1 MSLEELRVRAISGI
15 GGRALGGMLATARFT
30 TEGER
35 GYRSEWEAGRP
46 VIFILWHGRLVPL
59 SYYHRSWNLV
69 TLISASADGE
79 YIARLVHRWGY
90 DVVRGSSSRG
100 GGPALRQLVRS
111 VRDGRSIAVTPDGP
125 RGPRERIKPGV
136 MTAAQLTGC
145 ALLPVSAGCGSAW
158 WFEGWDR
165 FMVPR
170 PFARIHIV
178 YGEPIPVPRAADAAT
193 VESLTRQAE
202 AALNHLTAVADAHG
216 ER

>member
-1 MSLEELRVRAISGI
+1 MSSKELRFRAVSGL
-15 GGRALGGMLATARFT
+15 GGRLLGGMLSTARFS
-30 TEGER
+30 TEGDA
-35 GYRSEWEAGRP
+35 GYRSEWAAGRP

-59 SYYHRSWNLV
+59 SFYHRTWNLV

-79 YIARLVHRWGY
+79 HIARLVQRWGY

-100 GGPALRQLVRS
+100 GGPALRQLVRY

-125 RGPRERIKPGV
+125 RGPREKIKPGV

-145 ALLPVSAGCGSAW
+145 ALLPVGAGSRSAW

-178 YGEPIPVPRAADAAT
+178 YGDPIPVPRDADAAAI
-193 VESLTRQAE
+193 EALTIEAE
-202 AALNHLTAVADAHG
+202 TALNQVNAMADAHA